1 MYEKIRIGADRD
13 VLYDNIEYL
22 LKRKAERGLKTPII
36 EVKAMEMDE
45 NRDELD
51 KIVEYWRARGAW
63 TTVRRLI

>member
-1 MYEKIRIGADRD
+1 M
-13 VLYDNIEYL
+13 LYDNIEYL